1 MRTVLSLFAKSPFKG
16 LSAHME
22 KGRECYILLKPL
34 FEAAFAEDYD
44 KVDEIFRQIHE
55 MEHEADILKDDIRS
69 ALPKSLFL
77 PVDRRDLLNVLTAQ
91 DSVPDTVEDIAML
104 VRIRPTKYPKW
115 LQDHVMAL
123 LEASLRESV
132 LADRPEAFPALCI
145 AIDKLDKIGAD
156 EFRSQVGEI
165 PGIDAAGVD
174 HNDLIHSPSHR
185 SQAVRQH
192 VLLITDDHAETEH
205 VNGMKSL
212 SGSNWVGGML
222 SKGKTSPISSPA

>member
-1 MRTVLSLFAKSPFKG
+1 MESIMRSVLSLFAKSPFKG

-22 KGRECYILLKPL
+22 KGRECYKLLKPL

-104 VRIRPTKYPKW
+104 VRIRQTKYPEW
-115 LQDHVMAL
+115 LQSHVMAL
-123 LEASLRESV
+123 LEAALAVCDSTVRIVAELDLLLEVSFGGPEAERVMEMIQENGYLEHAADKVGFRVARSLYEHEAELSAVDIMMLNDIFRALGTLANAAESV
-132 LADRPEAFPALCI
+132 AKHYRLFVAKA
-145 AIDKLDKIGAD
+145 
-156 EFRSQVGEI
+156 
-165 PGIDAAGVD
+165 
-174 HNDLIHSPSHR
+174 
-185 SQAVRQH
+185 
-192 VLLITDDHAETEH
+192 
-205 VNGMKSL
+205 
-212 SGSNWVGGML
+212 
-222 SKGKTSPISSPA
+222 